1 MTTTGLPRTENG
13 VTELW
18 RADLRSP
25 TETTLTLRALA
36 NVAPI
41 DVVANPVPRSSAR
54 DGIVDNTTLVAP
66 ATAPRLTLSSHG
78 AFARLVGD
86 WPDQPVSR
94 WRQTVVTGRDVVA
107 EVVQEGFLLPFG
119 HRVKIL
125 QVNSR
130 TFVPDADGQPTA
142 VLQHERFVSIDAP
155 TVVFDDTTGAGDG
168 GMEFRPFDGRGLPFT
183 QVDAVPTEWIPIDT
197 VELQDGAGAIPGVF
211 DLIVKATGQ
220 PLIAA
225 FDATD
230 RAGNGNI
237 GFSTPATFVD
247 ENEAFTTGAG
257 STLERLAA
265 VFADADSAARRTLDL
280 AGQAVGLRRRDRPRS
295 RQDHLRHQRDRAEPG
310 AGDRR
315 HLRRAL
321 GCRASRRL
329 PRRRIG
335 PHRR

>member
-1 MTTTGLPRTENG
+1 M
-13 VTELW
+13 
-18 RADLRSP
+18 
-25 TETTLTLRALA
+25 
-36 NVAPI
+36 
-41 DVVANPVPRSSAR
+41 
-54 DGIVDNTTLVAP
+54 
-66 ATAPRLTLSSHG
+66 
-78 AFARLVGD
+78 
-86 WPDQPVSR
+86 
-94 WRQTVVTGRDVVA
+94 VTGHDVVA

-119 HRVKIL
+119 HHVKIL

-142 VLQHERFVSIDAP
+142 VLQHQRFVSIDAP
-155 TVVFDDTTGAGDG
+155 TVVFDDITGAGDG
-168 GMEFRPFDGRGLPFT
+168 GMEFRPFNGRGLPFT
-183 QVDAVPTEWIPIDT
+183 QVDAVPTESMAIDT

-247 ENEAFTTGAG
+247 ETDSVHDRRRFRARAAG
-257 STLERLAA
+257 CF
-265 VFADADSAARRTLDL
+265 FADTDSAARRTLDL
-280 AGQAVGLRRRDRPRS
+280 AGQAVGLRRRDRPRP
-295 RQDHLRHQRDRAEPG
+295 RQDHLRHQRDRSEPD
-310 AGDRR
+310 AGDRS